1 MTPPH
6 VPPYAPWVILLGA
19 VLTENM
25 LLANFL
31 GMCSYLAISREMK
44 AAVGLGAAVTVV
56 MTVTAGLCY
65 VTYWHLLAPLGLEY
79 LELIAFMLVI
89 AATVQ
94 ILEMAMERLSPR
106 LYFAL
111 GVFLPLITVNCAILG
126 GCLFLQIRNY
136 NLIQSIFYGAGVG
149 LGWWLAIVLLAG
161 IRTKLQPARLPRG
174 MDGPAIAL
182 LTTGILALA
191 FTGLA
196 GMLNIR

>member
-19 VLTENM
+19 VITENM
-25 LLANFL
+25 LLSNFL

-65 VTYWHLLAPLGLEY
+65 VTYWQLLAPLGLEY

-94 ILEMAMERLSPR
+94 LLEMALERLSPR

-111 GVFLPLITVNCAILG
+111 GIFLPLITVNCAILG

-136 NLIQSIFYGAGVG
+136 NLIQSVFYGAGVG

-161 IRTKLQPARLPRG
+161 IRMKLQPARLPRG

-182 LTTGILALA
+182 LVTGIMALA

>member
-19 VLTENM
+19 VITENM
-25 LLANFL
+25 LLSNFL

-94 ILEMAMERLSPR
+94 LLEMVLERLSPR

-111 GVFLPLITVNCAILG
+111 GIFLPLITVNCAILG

-136 NLIQSIFYGAGVG
+136 NLIQSVFYGAGVG
-149 LGWWLAIVLLAG
+149 LGWWMAIVLLAG

-182 LTTGILALA
+182 LATGIMALA